1 MDKKIYDIVYKIEDT
16 YWWFVGQRFLLNEY
30 LKKYYNSK
38 KNLKLLDVGC
48 GTGINLNLL
57 NKYGKAHG
65 IDMSDEALRFCKI
78 RKIRNVKKSNVMD
91 IKFNSNSFDVVTSLG
106 VFYHRNVTNDVKG
119 LKEIYRLLK
128 PSGRFFLMDPA
139 MKCLF
144 GKHDIAFHGIRRYSK
159 EELQSKLEKVG
170 FVVEKISYFNTFLFP
185 FVYLKRKVEK
195 LSKSEPKS
203 EVQETINPLINSIL
217 EGLFKIEIK
226 GLDYV
231 NYPFGINI
239 FAVAKKK

>member
-1 MDKKIYDIVYKIEDT
+1 M
-16 YWWFVGQRFLLNEY
+16 N
-30 LKKYYNSK
+30 
-38 KNLKLLDVGC
+38 
-48 GTGINLNLL
+48 
-57 NKYGKAHG
+57 
-65 IDMSDEALRFCKI
+65 
-78 RKIRNVKKSNVMD
+78 
-91 IKFNSNSFDVVTSLG
+91 IKFNSNSFDVVTALG

-170 FVVEKISYFNTFLFP
+170 FVVEKISYFNAFLFP

-226 GLDYV
+226 GLDNI

-239 FAVAKKK
+239 FAVARKNN